1 MILMTGIKPSR
12 PQYDK
17 EGNPNFDTQGNY
29 QGCRGIGCEV
39 DVPDDDSSSDD
50 DDSDKWTLQRTRRG

>member
-1 MILMTGIKPSR
+1 MQPFRELNLWVTDDS
-12 PQYDK
+12 PQFDK

-39 DVPDDDSSSDD
+39 DMPEDDGSSDD
-50 DDSDKWTLQRTRRG
+50 ADSD